1 MHLSELGQ
9 HSPAPLPPGGSA
21 FPSHPH
27 LLDQQLPPQQHSP
40 AYAYH
45 HQLLVTQ
52 QRPVSPPS
60 PFAFAPPPIGDGRG
74 GAGESSSSSGAHLQS
89 HHLELLPGPDD
100 AGVADGYRDDR
111 SPDENDDGAGFHPQ
125 AGYHA
130 SLVPPHDSDRSPSAA
145 DDVDDRSGRRRRRRA
160 GSDASSGSSSNDGEG
175 SPSSSRSG
183 QSTGDGDGDGGG
195 PSRTSGEGAGSRST
209 ASGSKPASGRRQ
221 RPPRTS
227 TTQARPQVKV
237 APGPKENLTSIAAI
251 RSYPTGEDDDRPFQC
266 DLCPQNFVRP
276 GPVRLWMTQ
285 LSLRRETLRSNDQ
298 PRPIADPPSCLVQN
312 RNHDLKRHRKI
323 HMELKPFSC
332 LKCNKHFSRKDALRR
347 HWLVKGCKGGE
358 VAGAGIRASFRLASS
373 SPFGS
378 GVLTNYFLLLRTS
391 V

>member
-1 MHLSELGQ
+1 MAGHLSELGQ
-9 HSPAPLPPGGSA
+9 HPPAPPPPPGVPA

-27 LLDQQLPPQQHSP
+27 LLDPQLQLPQQLSP
-40 AYAYH
+40 AYAPHH
-45 HQLLVTQ
+45 HQLIMAQ

-74 GAGESSSSSGAHLQS
+74 SSSSGSGAHLQQLGS
-89 HHLELLPGPDD
+89 LHHQLPPSAPTNPGD
-100 AGVADGYRDDR
+100 AAEGYDGSR
-111 SPDENDDGAGFHPQ
+111 SPALSDGGEDNDDVHGDDIGFHPQ

-130 SLVPPHDSDRSPSAA
+130 SLAPPLDHGRSPSDGNDLNHSGGRPRA
-145 DDVDDRSGRRRRRRA
+145 D
-160 GSDASSGSSSNDGEG
+160 SDASSGSSSRDGQG
-175 SPSSSRSG
+175 SPSTSRSG
-183 QSTGDGDGDGGG
+183 PSTGEGQGD
-195 PSRTSGEGAGSRST
+195 PSGAGGEGAGSRLM
-209 ASGSKPASGRRQ
+209 ASGSKPSGGRKP

-251 RSYPTGEDDDRPFQC
+251 RSYPTGEDDERPFQC

-276 GPVRLWMTQ
+276 ILSSKRNVLLIDPDG
-285 LSLRRETLRSNDQ
+285 LSLL
-298 PRPIADPPSCLVQN
+298 AQN

-332 LKCNKHFSRKDALRR
+332 TKCNKHFSRKDALRR

-358 VAGAGIRASFRLASS
+358 VAGAGIRASTGTRVRRQLRLHAC
-373 SPFGS
+373 
-378 GVLTNYFLLLRTS
+378 
-391 V
+391 